1 MKRDE
6 LIKEFKN
13 EMYALNPKADAITF
27 WVYDESEYDLIISIA
42 TVVRGTMVEQFV
54 LDKYGDIRMKVL
66 SNHHL
71 SGILLSLTA

>member
-1 MKRDE
+1 MTRNE
-6 LIKEFKN
+6 LIKEFKK

-27 WVYDESEYDLIISIA
+27 WVADKSEYELIISIS

-66 SNHHL
+66 RNHNL
-71 SGILLSLTA
+71 SDILFSLTT